1 MTEHRWS
8 GPHRSESSDSN
19 PPMAFPA
26 RTPFQGFVEEDG
38 FVVLAAKLQEF
49 PQLAD
54 YLSATKNDSSSILT
68 AEQLNNFS
76 SNTSIQF
83 SLFTESLKFL
93 DMIEMVGLVYG
104 KTEESLSS
112 LILRATIP
120 NRICED
126 SGQDIMPATSEHFFR
141 SSLKNVISMLNSNPV
156 IKALFLFSLIA
167 QFTSLTQEKT

>member
-8 GPHRSESSDSN
+8 GPHRLESTDSN
-19 PPMAFPA
+19 PPLAFPA
-26 RTPFQGFVEEDG
+26 KTPFQGFIEEDG

-54 YLSATKNDSSSILT
+54 YLYTTKNDSSSILT

-83 SLFTESLKFL
+83 SLFSESLKFL
-93 DMIEMVGLVYG
+93 DMIEMVGLIYG

-112 LILRATIP
+112 MILRVTIP

-126 SGQDIMPATSEHFFR
+126 SNQDMMPATSEHFFR
-141 SSLKNVISMLNSNPV
+141 SSLKNVIAMLNSNPV

-167 QFTSLTQEKT
+167 QFTSLTQDKS

>member
-8 GPHRSESSDSN
+8 GPQRVEDNQSNLPVTFSPRS
-19 PPMAFPA
+19 
-26 RTPFQGFVEEDG
+26 PFQGFIEEDG
-38 FVVLAAKLQEF
+38 FVVLAAKLEEF

-54 YLSATKNDSSSILT
+54 YLSVTKNDSSSILT

-83 SLFTESLKFL
+83 SLFSESLKFL
-93 DMIEMVGLVYG
+93 DMVEMVGLVYG
-104 KTEESLSS
+104 KTENSLSS